1 MRAERTDLPQGTLDL
16 LVLQTLSLEPTH
28 GWGLTQRIEQMSGQT
43 FLINQGSLYPAL
55 ERLRRKGWI
64 RDEWRIT
71 SNNRR
76 ARYYLLTAQGR
87 RQLGVARG
95 SWERSVR
102 AIDGILNWAGELP

>member
-1 MRAERTDLPQGTLDL
+1 MATERTDLPQGTLDL

-28 GWGLTQRIEQMSGQT
+28 GWGLTQRIEQMSGRA

-55 ERLRRKGWI
+55 ERLARKGWI
-64 RDEWRIT
+64 RDEWRLT

-76 ARYYLLTAQGR
+76 ARYYIPTAAGLR
-87 RQLGVARG
+87 HLAVARG
-95 SWERSVR
+95 QWERSVR